1 KRDWSSDVCSSDLL
15 GLLLTLVILGLRRLS
30 LDLLRCLDLRLLRVI
45 GLLVLIV
52 GLRLRRLGLDALG
65 HLDLVLGLIGI
76 LVGLRCL
83 GHAAVDLTGLEII
96 LVTVG
101 DTVWDVCR
109 IVGDADALVVDL
121 VAGCVGHESVGLGR
135 GECHLALVLVAGVLV
150 TLAIRADLVTN
161 LDRDLSGR
169 FGGVARLVAVAL
181 VVADRVLELDL
192 IDALGQFRGIDGDF
206 ARLRVPRHALVV
218 GLHIGDVRGTTVLVL
233 ENAVVLEQVGC
244 GDGHGASAIDI
255 ELVITGFGVTE
266 VVLRDRDP
274 ALVILVDTDDAR
286 LVGVRQIREHPV
298 LLGIGH
304 TLPDSGGGP
313 AVVVVDDE
321 DFAILGVEVVVRGVA
336 GLDTVIEDSAV
347 IVGVVEVALEVDP
360 VDELLDVDI
369 AGIRCRV
376 VPAIVSVVTIIA
388 TAVVSTAVVVVAAIV
403 SAAVVTVIAAV
414 TGVVPVAAVIA
425 PVAGV
430 VGVSAVVVVSG

>member
-1 KRDWSSDVCSSDLL
+1 
-15 GLLLTLVILGLRRLS
+15 
-30 LDLLRCLDLRLLRVI
+30 
-45 GLLVLIV
+45 
-52 GLRLRRLGLDALG
+52 
-65 HLDLVLGLIGI
+65 
-76 LVGLRCL
+76 
-83 GHAAVDLTGLEII
+83 
-96 LVTVG
+96 
-101 DTVWDVCR
+101 
-109 IVGDADALVVDL
+109 
-121 VAGCVGHESVGLGR
+121 
-135 GECHLALVLVAGVLV
+135 
-150 TLAIRADLVTN
+150 
-161 LDRDLSGR
+161 
-169 FGGVARLVAVAL
+169 
-181 VVADRVLELDL
+181 L

-266 VVLRDRDP
+266 VVLRDRDL

-286 LVGVRQIREHPV
+286 LVGVRQIREQPV

-376 VPAIVSVVTIIA
+376 VAAIVSVVTIIA
-388 TAVVSTAVVVVAAIV
+388 TAVASTAVVVVAAIV

-430 VGVSAVVVVSG
+430 VGVSAVVVVSGVIPVAVIAWLVSVAGAAVVAVVASVVTGSVDVAVSAVSAAAAVLVILRVGNILAVGFGAGILVLGLVSVGRFRVAGRLGRIVAGGKGRSRGLVRVRT